1 MKRICKY
8 CGKEYDGDSGSS
20 ACSEC
25 AERVKKSV
33 VRIRVCREC
42 GREFPGGPRA
52 RYCPD
57 CRAERRRKSDARHKR
72 SGTQRPLGSMD
83 KCTVCGKEYVVKS
96 GLQKYCPEC
105 AHEAVRSIDRKQ
117 SIEWQQKNT
126 TPERRKAERK
136 TAAAEIECVVCGKKF
151 VPTSRT
157 TTCSDACRGLLA
169 KRNCAEWEKQN
180 RDRRNQ
186 YQRERINAKGAA
198 MSPEEYRAYREKI
211 NNRWRENEKKRK
223 LRQNE
228 NGGTDND

>member
-20 ACSEC
+20 ACQEC

-52 RYCPD
+52 WYCPD
-57 CRAERRRKSDARHKR
+57 CRAERRREAGARHKR

-83 KCTVCGKEYVVKS
+83 KCAVCGKEYVVKS
-96 GLQKYCPEC
+96 GVQKYCPEC

-117 SIEWQQKNT
+117 SIEWNRENT
-126 TPERRKAERK
+126 TPEQRK
-136 TAAAEIECVVCGKKF
+136 TQKKAASAEIECAVCGKKF

-157 TTCSDACRGLLA
+157 TTCSDDCRKLLA
-169 KRNCAEWEKQN
+169 KRRRAEYERKNREYRAQYH
-180 RDRRNQ
+180 RDR
-186 YQRERINAKGAA
+186 IKAKEAA

-211 NNRWRENEKKRK
+211 NKRWLENEKKRK

-228 NGGTDND
+228 NGGTNND